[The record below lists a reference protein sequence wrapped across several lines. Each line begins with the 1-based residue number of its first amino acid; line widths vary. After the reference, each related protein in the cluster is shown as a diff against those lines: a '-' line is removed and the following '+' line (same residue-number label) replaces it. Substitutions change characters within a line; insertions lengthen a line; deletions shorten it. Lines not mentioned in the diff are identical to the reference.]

1 MKIAL
6 FGATGAAGRLVLE
19 QALAAG
25 HETTAYVR
33 DAGKLPAATPR
44 LTVIAGQLDDAAA
57 IDRAIAG
64 QDAVISLLGPK
75 GSSEG
80 LPVSKGMALIVASMR
95 RHGVKRLIATATP
108 SASDPNDRFS
118 LPFALAV
125 VMIRTLARGAYDDIV
140 ATAAVIRSSKLDWTL
155 ARLPMLAD
163 PRPGAIV
170 HAGYV
175 GDGQLRLF
183 SLSRNALADF
193 LLAEVTDPRWIGT
206 APALSDRR

>member
-6 FGATGAAGRLVLE
+6 FGATGAAGLIILDR
-19 QALAAG
+19 ALAAG
-25 HETTAYVR
+25 HTVTAYVR
-33 DAGKLPAATPR
+33 DPGKLGPTRPG
-44 LTVIAGQLDDAAA
+44 LTVIEGQLDDAAA

-75 GSSEG
+75 GDSAG
-80 LPVSKGMALIVASMR
+80 LPVSKGTALMVAAMQ

-108 SASDPNDRFS
+108 SAKDPSDRFS

-125 VMIRTLARGAYDDIV
+125 TMIRALVRGAYDDII
-140 ATAAVIRSSKLDWTL
+140 ATAAVVRDSGLDWTL

-163 PRPGAIV
+163 PKSGATV
-170 HAGYV
+170 QAGYV

-193 LLAEVTDPRWIGT
+193 LIAEATDPHWIGK
-206 APALSDRR
+206 APALSDKR

>member
-1 MKIAL
+1 MKITL

-19 QALAAG
+19 RALAAG
-25 HETTAYVR
+25 HEVTAYVR
-33 DAGKLPAATPR
+33 DAGKLPATAR
-44 LTVIAGQLDDAAA
+44 LTVIEGQLDDAAA
-57 IDRAIAG
+57 IDGAVVG

-80 LPVSKGMALIVASMR
+80 LPVSKGTALIVAAMQ
-95 RHGVKRLIATATP
+95 RHGVKRLVATATP
-108 SASDPNDRFS
+108 SARDPNDRFS

-125 VMIRTLARGAYDDIV
+125 VMIRTLVRGAYDDIV

-155 ARLPMLAD
+155 ARLPMLAE
-163 PRPGAIV
+163 PKPGATV

-175 GDGQLRLF
+175 GDGRLRLF

-193 LLAEVTDPRWIGT
+193 LLAEATDPRWTGK
-206 APALSDRR
+206 APALSDKR

>member
-1 MKIAL
+1 MRIAL
-6 FGATGAAGRLVLE
+6 FGATGAAGRLVLK

-25 HETTAYVR
+25 HEATAYVR

-57 IDRAIAG
+57 IDRAVTG

-80 LPVSKGMALIVASMR
+80 LPVSKGTALIVAAMQ

-108 SASDPNDRFS
+108 SARDPKDRFS

-125 VMIRTLARGAYDDIV
+125 MMIRALQRGAYDDIV
-140 ATAAVIRSSKLDWTL
+140 ATAAVVRGSSLDWTL

-163 PRPGAIV
+163 PRPGATV

-193 LLAEVTDPRWIGT
+193 LLAEATDPRWIGT
-206 APALSDRR
+206 APALSDKR

>member
-1 MKIAL
+1 MRIAL
-6 FGATGAAGRLVLE
+6 FGATGAAGRLALD

-25 HETTAYVR
+25 HTVTAYVR
-33 DAGKLPAATPR
+33 DAGNLSSTTPQQ
-44 LTVIAGQLDDAAA
+44 TVIEGQLGDAAA

-80 LPVSKGMALIVASMR
+80 LPVSKGTALIVAAMQ

-108 SASDPNDRFS
+108 SARDPKDRFS

-125 VMIRTLARGAYDDIV
+125 MIRALQRGAYDDIV
-140 ATAAVIRSSKLDWTL
+140 ATAAVVRGSSLDWTL

-163 PRPGAIV
+163 PRPGATV

-193 LLAEVTDPRWIGT
+193 LLAEATDPRWIGT
-206 APALSDRR
+206 APALSDKR